1 MVYSGTTPI
10 NGSVHISEVPLFQGF
25 IACKKT
31 ILGERKGVLSTCSS
45 LCSGDERSRARVLR
59 NHVVRRLGVTGTW
72 TVHHEIWVQLYLREG
87 GGGGEEGGERKE
99 GGGGGEEGRREEGGR
114 GMRGGRREGK
124 REGRGKEA
132 GKERAYL

>member
-72 TVHHEIWVQLYLREG
+72 TVHHEIWVQLYLRE
-87 GGGGEEGGERKE
+87 EEGRKEGGRKE
-99 GGGGGEEGRREEGGR
+99 GGGGGRGR
-114 GMRGGRREGK
+114 